1 MANTLTLNYS
11 NSSGAVPG
19 TLSGG
24 EVAVN
29 TYNQKIWVGNGS
41 SNTLVFNHASYAL
54 SGHSH
59 SVGDGGFTQKN
70 FTSTLKSKLDG
81 IATSANNYS
90 LPAGSSSVRGGFKI
104 GYSESGKNYPV
115 EVSSE
120 KMYVNVPWTNTTYSV
135 GDGGLT
141 QKNFTTTLKS
151 KLDGIAASANNY
163 SLPAAGDGTRGGVK
177 LGYTESGQFYPVEAH
192 GTSEKLFVNV
202 PWQNTTYSVQ
212 DGGLTQKNFTTT
224 LKNKLDGIAANANNY
239 SFPYTVSNQASNST
253 VVQRTGNGYI
263 FANYFNT
270 SPNTITTNIITKL
283 VAESGDDGYMR
294 HADASSVRSF
304 LNVANGATN
313 TAAPY
318 YTSAIAVGDGG
329 LTQKN
334 FTTTLKSK
342 LDGIAANA
350 TNTAAPYYTS
360 AISVG
365 DGGLTQKNFTTTLK
379 NKLDGIAASANNYS
393 LPAGSSG
400 TRGGFKIGYTESGK
414 NYPVEV
420 DEEKMYV
427 NVPWTNTTYSE
438 GDHGLTQA
446 NFTDALRTK
455 LNGIATS
462 ANNYSLPAGS
472 SSVRGGFKIG
482 YTESGKNYPVEVSSE
497 KMYVNVPWTDTNT
510 TYSEGDHGLTQANFT
525 DALRT
530 KLNGIATSANNY
542 SLPAGSSSVRGGF
555 KIGYTES
562 GKNYPVEV
570 SSEKMYVNVPW
581 TDTNTTYSVGD
592 GGLTQKN
599 FTTTLKNKLDGIASG
614 ATANAGT
621 VTTVNTGTG
630 LSGTVTSS
638 GTISLNLSAL
648 TDMTASVAPADDEII
663 LLDDGEQRRKKF
675 NEIFG
680 SNAYNSTT
688 IPTNTNQ
695 LTNGSSF
702 ITASQ
707 TTMNSTLFGGGASGV
722 TNQGISKDIGYKLMN
737 GTMSVGCVT
746 TVGGTSNEYL
756 RYASGGTFSWD
767 TIQWNHIQNVSAL
780 TALPS

>member
-1 MANTLTLNYS
+1 MANTVTLNYS

-41 SNTLVFNHASYAL
+41 GNTLVFNHAAYAL

-70 FTSTLKSKLDG
+70 FTSTLKTKLDG

-104 GYSESGKNYPV
+104 GYTESGKNYPV

-151 KLDGIAASANNY
+151 KLDGIAANANNY

-192 GTSEKLFVNV
+192 GTSEKLYVNV
-202 PWQNTTYSVQ
+202 PWQNTTYAVQ

-224 LKNKLDGIAANANNY
+224 LKNKLDGIASGATNTAAPYYTEAIAVGDGGLTQKNFTTTLKSKLDGIAAGANNY
-239 SFPYTVSNQASNST
+239 SFPYTVSVSASNST
-253 VVQRTGNGYI
+253 VVQRHSSGYI

-294 HADASSVRSF
+294 HADAGSVRSF
-304 LNVANGATN
+304 LNVA
-313 TAAPY
+313 
-318 YTSAIAVGDGG
+318 DG
-329 LTQKN
+329 
-334 FTTTLKSK
+334 
-342 LDGIAANA
+342 
-350 TNTAAPYYTS
+350 
-360 AISVG
+360 
-365 DGGLTQKNFTTTLK
+365 
-379 NKLDGIAASANNYS
+379 ANNYS
-393 LPAGSSG
+393 LPAGSSSV
-400 TRGGFKIGYTESGK
+400 RGGFKIGYSESGK

-420 DEEKMYV
+420 SSEKMYV
-427 NVPWTNTTYSE
+427 NVPWTDTTYSE

-497 KMYVNVPWTDTNT
+497 QMYVNVPWTNT
-510 TYSEGDHGLTQANFT
+510 TYSVGDGGLTQKNFT
-525 DALRT
+525 TTLKS
-530 KLNGIATSANNY
+530 KLDGIATGANNY

-581 TDTNTTYSVGD
+581 TNTTYSVGD

-599 FTTTLKNKLDGIASG
+599 FTSTLKTKLDGIATG
-614 ATANAGT
+614 ATANSGT
-621 VTTVNTGTG
+621 VTSVATGTG
-630 LSGTVTSS
+630 LSGTIIES
-638 GTISLNLSAL
+638 GTILLNLSAL
-648 TDMTASVAPADDEII
+648 PDMTQSWTNGSDEFIV
-663 LLDDGEQRRKKF
+663 LDSGTQKRKLSS
-675 NEIFG
+675 EIFG
-680 SNAYNSTT
+680 SNAFNSTT

-695 LTNGSSF
+695 LTNGAGFVTTGGVDTLIGAYGSSMPNL
-702 ITASQ
+702 ASAEA
-707 TTMNSTLFGGGASGV
+707 LFGGGASGV
-722 TNQGISKDIGYKLMN
+722 TNKGISQDIGYKLMN

-746 TVGGTSNEYL
+746 TTGGTSNEYL

>member
-41 SNTLVFNHASYAL
+41 DNTLVFNHASYAL

-70 FTSTLKSKLDG
+70 FTSTLKTKLDG

-90 LPAGSSSVRGGFKI
+90 LPAGSSSTRGGFKI

-120 KMYVNVPWTNTTYSV
+120 KMYVNVPWSNTTYSV

-192 GTSEKLFVNV
+192 GTSEKLYVNV
-202 PWQNTTYSVQ
+202 PWQNTTY
-212 DGGLTQKNFTTT
+212 G
-224 LKNKLDGIAANANNY
+224 
-239 SFPYTVSNQASNST
+239 
-253 VVQRTGNGYI
+253 
-263 FANYFNT
+263 
-270 SPNTITTNIITKL
+270 
-283 VAESGDDGYMR
+283 
-294 HADASSVRSF
+294 
-304 LNVANGATN
+304 
-313 TAAPY
+313 
-318 YTSAIAVGDGG
+318 VGDGG

-334 FTTTLKSK
+334 FTSTLKSK
-342 LDGIAANA
+342 LDGIAA
-350 TNTAAPYYTS
+350 
-360 AISVG
+360 G
-365 DGGLTQKNFTTTLK
+365 
-379 NKLDGIAASANNYS
+379 ANNYS
-393 LPAGSSG
+393 FPYTVSATAGNNTVVQRHSSG
-400 TRGGFKIGYTESGK
+400 YIYANYFNGTGTWSTSGNSSGMALFTGSNGSDTFGRAYTAAAARALLNVADGATANAGDITSVTAGTGMSGGGTSGAVTLNCTVSNSWRPVEAGGNTLSGSETLEFKAGNNVTISESGG
-414 NYPVEV
+414 EV
-420 DEEKMYV
+420 TINSSYV
-427 NVPWTNTTYSE
+427 NTTYSE

-462 ANNYSLPAGS
+462 ANNYSLPAGTSSTRGGFKIGYSESGKNYPVEVSSEKMYVNVPWTNTTYSEGDHGLTQANFTDTLRTKLNGIATSANNYSLPLGS
-472 SSVRGGFKIG
+472 SSTRGGFKIG

-497 KMYVNVPWTDTNT
+497 KMYVNVPWTDN
-510 TYSEGDHGLTQANFT
+510 
-525 DALRT
+525 
-530 KLNGIATSANNY
+530 
-542 SLPAGSSSVRGGF
+542 
-555 KIGYTES
+555 
-562 GKNYPVEV
+562 
-570 SSEKMYVNVPW
+570 
-581 TDTNTTYSVGD
+581 NTTYSVGD

-599 FTTTLKNKLDGIASG
+599 FTTTLKSKLDGIASG
-614 ATANAGT
+614 ATANSGT
-621 VTTVNTGTG
+621 VTSVATGTG
-630 LSGTVTSS
+630 LSGTITSS

-648 TDMTASVAPADDEII
+648 TDMTADFKRAEDEFIV
-663 LLDDGEQRRKKF
+663 LDEGVQKRKMA

-680 SNAYNSTT
+680 DNAFNSTS

-746 TVGGTSNEYL
+746 TVGGTTNEYL
-756 RYASGGTFSWD
+756 RYASGGTFTWD

-780 TALPS
+780 SALPS